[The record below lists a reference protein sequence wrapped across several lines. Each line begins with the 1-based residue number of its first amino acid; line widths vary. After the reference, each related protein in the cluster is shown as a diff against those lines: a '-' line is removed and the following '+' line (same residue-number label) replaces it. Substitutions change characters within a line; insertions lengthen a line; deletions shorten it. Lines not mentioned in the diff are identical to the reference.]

1 MNLFLVSHSI
11 QNLVEAHW
19 KYFTIETAS
28 PSECDRAAQLH
39 YEFLLHRCKP
49 KHYLPVLSVF
59 RRVFNALHI
68 YSIEKMSIELVPRPT
83 AGATAARELTS
94 HIYPKPNLPQ
104 PGGHNR

>member
-1 MNLFLVSHSI
+1 M
-11 QNLVEAHW
+11 
-19 KYFTIETAS
+19 
-28 PSECDRAAQLH
+28 H

-59 RRVFNALHI
+59 RPTTVAA
-68 YSIEKMSIELVPRPT
+68 MSGPPK
-83 AGATAARELTS
+83 ELTS